1 MPSAPLKTVTLACLT
16 EEDARIV
23 AVNADTPTDQDHG
36 VVQNGAEVLIT
47 YRRPKRARDVVD
59 YAWQTDRVDAQA
71 AADANAMIDRGA
83 RA

>member
-1 MPSAPLKTVTLACLT
+1 MLSAPLKTVTLACLT

-23 AVNADTPTDQDHG
+23 TVNADTPTDPDHG

-59 YAWQTDRVDAQA
+59 YAWNTDRASDRAV
-71 AADANAMIDRGA
+71 ADANAMIDRSA